1 MCQRVFAFI
10 VFILSIFVS
19 PCSLFSLFF
28 SFLFFSFLWR
38 HFWRLL
44 RVLFSVNW
52 ADDVIESMGSVV
64 SIRDLRSSE
73 LVKCIGIVN
82 EDLVST

>member
-1 MCQRVFAFI
+1 
-10 VFILSIFVS
+10 
-19 PCSLFSLFF
+19 
-28 SFLFFSFLWR
+28 
-38 HFWRLL
+38 L